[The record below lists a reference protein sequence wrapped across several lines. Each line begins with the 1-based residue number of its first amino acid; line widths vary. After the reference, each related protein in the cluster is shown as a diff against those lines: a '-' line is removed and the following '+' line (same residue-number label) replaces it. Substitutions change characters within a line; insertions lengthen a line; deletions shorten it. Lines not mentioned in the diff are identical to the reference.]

1 MSAEYI
7 ESWGGYL
14 EEHKL
19 VQIANVLSSDGIIIV
34 PTDTVYAVACHANS
48 EVGLKRLAKIKGVDP
63 AKANLSFMFSSFKML
78 SAYTAQLNNAQ
89 FRTLKHYLPGPYTF
103 ILPSSN
109 ILKALYGKKK
119 TIGARIPDTS
129 VIAQIISHINS
140 PLVCTSLHDSD
151 KLIDYTTDINE
162 IITNW
167 NDKVDFIIEG
177 DMIGNIPSTVID
189 LTSNSPEVIRLGRGE
204 W

>member
-1 MSAEYI
+1 
-7 ESWGGYL
+7 
-14 EEHKL
+14 
-19 VQIANVLSSDGIIIV
+19 
-34 PTDTVYAVACHANS
+34 
-48 EVGLKRLAKIKGVDP
+48 
-63 AKANLSFMFSSFKML
+63 
-78 SAYTAQLNNAQ
+78 
-89 FRTLKHYLPGPYTF
+89 
-103 ILPSSN
+103 
-109 ILKALYGKKK
+109 
-119 TIGARIPDTS
+119 
-129 VIAQIISHINS
+129 
-140 PLVCTSLHDSD
+140 VCTSLHDSD